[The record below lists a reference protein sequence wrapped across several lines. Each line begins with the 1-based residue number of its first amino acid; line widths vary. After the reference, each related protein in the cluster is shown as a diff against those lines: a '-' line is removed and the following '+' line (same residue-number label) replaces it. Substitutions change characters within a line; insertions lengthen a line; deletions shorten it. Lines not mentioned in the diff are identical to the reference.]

1 MTDTSTIASLAKLLE
16 RYFKFNYDQTVV
28 VLRRTIVILAAILF
42 LIISTGI
49 VAFDTLFPG
58 QNSVASLEVGDIAP
72 FDIIA
77 PRTIEYVS
85 DVLTQRSEATTA
97 EAVSPIYSEPNVS
110 IGRQQR
116 TVAQQILAFIQ
127 NIRRDPYATIEQKAN
142 DLVAIRDLTLDE
154 EVITRILTIDTDT
167 WRDVDE
173 QIIVVLELVM
183 QDEIRETELEDIRR
197 QLPTRVSLRVTDQ
210 QDIDVIAEIV
220 SDLMRPNT
228 ALDQVATDQAI
239 TDAIN
244 SLPPERRA
252 FERNQIVVNAR
263 SEILEEDYEALQQL
277 GLLEQSH
284 NRAEELGQAFL
295 SSVIV
300 MVIIGLYIAQF
311 QPNLLYSEPRFLT
324 LLASIFL
331 IILFGARFGL
341 NEQFYVYPSA
351 TMALLYVAIIGPQVA
366 FIAVLGLALLIGIMS
381 GLSLEFTTLV
391 AAGGIIAILSL
402 KRSERINNF
411 FVAGLMVAIINM
423 GVAAIFNLNSLDAET
438 NGQILVLLAY
448 GFVNGI
454 LTAAAT
460 VAALYIIS
468 ALFNLPTA
476 LKLADLSQPNQPL
489 LQRLLRETPGTYQ
502 HSLQVANLGEQAATA
517 INANAELV
525 HVAALYHDIG
535 KMLNPAF
542 FSENQR
548 DSGNPHDTLNDPY
561 RSADIIISHVTGG
574 DDLARQYRLPV
585 RLRDFIREHHGTSQV
600 YVFYR
605 QAVILAGDDES
616 AVDISEFTY
625 PGPKPQSRETAI
637 LMLADSC
644 ESAVRAKQPKTKK
657 DTEDTV
663 LSVIEGKRKSGQLDE
678 SNLTLND
685 LNNITHIFI
694 EMLQAIYHPR
704 VDYNTAVERV
714 REQVKA
720 GEISK
725 AEAMKK
731 SDPKLPKVRV
741 TSTNTMESVKVVNND
756 DDDDDKPLA
765 EVPRLRRMRESTED
779 SNAKNNNNTQG
790 TQATPKEDEPN
801 NSEKPAE

>member
-85 DVLTQRSEATTA
+85 DVLTQRTEATTA
-97 EAVSPIYSEPNVS
+97 EAVAPIYSEPNVS

-154 EVITRILTIDTDT
+154 EIITRILTIDTET

-228 ALDQVATDQAI
+228 ALDQEATNQAI

-244 SLPPERRA
+244 ALPPERRA

-284 NRAEELGQAFL
+284 NRAEEIGQAFL

-366 FIAVLGLALLIGIMS
+366 FIAVLGLGITYRHYVR
-381 GLSLEFTTLV
+381 FVT
-391 AAGGIIAILSL
+391 
-402 KRSERINNF
+402 RI
-411 FVAGLMVAIINM
+411 
-423 GVAAIFNLNSLDAET
+423 
-438 NGQILVLLAY
+438 Y
-448 GFVNGI
+448 
-454 LTAAAT
+454 
-460 VAALYIIS
+460 
-468 ALFNLPTA
+468 
-476 LKLADLSQPNQPL
+476 DLS
-489 LQRLLRETPGTYQ
+489 
-502 HSLQVANLGEQAATA
+502 
-517 INANAELV
+517 
-525 HVAALYHDIG
+525 
-535 KMLNPAF
+535 
-542 FSENQR
+542 
-548 DSGNPHDTLNDPY
+548 GNKWHHCY
-561 RSADIIISHVTGG
+561 SVT
-574 DDLARQYRLPV
+574 
-585 RLRDFIREHHGTSQV
+585 
-600 YVFYR
+600 
-605 QAVILAGDDES
+605 
-616 AVDISEFTY
+616 
-625 PGPKPQSRETAI
+625 
-637 LMLADSC
+637 
-644 ESAVRAKQPKTKK
+644 
-657 DTEDTV
+657 
-663 LSVIEGKRKSGQLDE
+663 
-678 SNLTLND
+678 
-685 LNNITHIFI
+685 
-694 EMLQAIYHPR
+694 
-704 VDYNTAVERV
+704 
-714 REQVKA
+714 
-720 GEISK
+720 
-725 AEAMKK
+725 
-731 SDPKLPKVRV
+731 
-741 TSTNTMESVKVVNND
+741 
-756 DDDDDKPLA
+756 
-765 EVPRLRRMRESTED
+765 
-779 SNAKNNNNTQG
+779 
-790 TQATPKEDEPN
+790 
-801 NSEKPAE
+801 